1 MHARSVHPFE
11 LPREGLCERDD
22 EVCATLD
29 ELVVVIMDFFESLA
43 IDAATQEDD

>member
-22 EVCATLD
+22 EVCDTRDA
-29 ELVVVIMDFFESLA
+29 LVEVIVDFFESLA
-43 IDAATQEDD
+43 IDAAMQEDD